1 MSTYDKQL
9 SELEELLKSHLE
21 LPRPSQAGEK
31 HIAALERGMGF
42 QLPPDYRAFSKAIG
56 SINWPYSIIDASEC
70 SALLE
75 DLEDLDVPQRFIPFA
90 ELDDIVA
97 GFRPDSL
104 NVWLWAG
111 HKLSSTDE
119 PFLDW
124 LHMLILDQQEPDVP
138 ELDEESSA
146 ASVETTHRA
155 PRKAPVKRTS
165 TVRSS
170 RLPADAPKRLKQLV
184 TLARKAK
191 RIEVSE
197 QEDGRF
203 ALKVAEDG
211 GTRTSFVTAE
221 ELAQIES
228 WSGIK
233 ALRKR

>member
-1 MSTYDKQL
+1 MSAYDKQL
-9 SELEELLKSHLE
+9 SELEQLLAPQLE
-21 LPRPSQAGEK
+21 LPRPSRASEK
-31 HIAALERGMGF
+31 HIAALERQMGF

-75 DLEDLDVPQRFIPFA
+75 DLEDLDVPQRFTPFA

-97 GFRPDSL
+97 GFRPDSP
-104 NVWLWAG
+104 NVWLWDG

-124 LHMLILDQQEPDVP
+124 LHMLILDQQEPDEP
-138 ELDEESSA
+138 ELGEESSPT
-146 ASVETTHRA
+146 SVESTPRA
-155 PRKAPVKRTS
+155 PRKAQTKRTPS
-165 TVRSS
+165 VRSS
-170 RLPADAPKRLKQLV
+170 RVPADAPKRLKQLV
-184 TLARKAK
+184 TLARKAR

-197 QEDGRF
+197 QDDGRF